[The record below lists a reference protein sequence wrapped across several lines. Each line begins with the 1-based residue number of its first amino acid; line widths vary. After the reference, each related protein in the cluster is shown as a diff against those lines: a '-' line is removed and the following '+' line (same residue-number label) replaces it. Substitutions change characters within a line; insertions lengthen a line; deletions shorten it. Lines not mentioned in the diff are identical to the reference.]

1 MFGHDLVL
9 SCNLM
14 LIVHVGSA
22 FQSLSAV
29 SFLRSRKRNLGTNV
43 SSWMAVCL

>member
-14 LIVHVGSA
+14 LIVHVGST
-22 FQSLSAV
+22 FHSLSAV
-29 SFLRSRKRNLGTNV
+29 SFLRYRKRNV